1 MAVDTDGI
9 GVEAAVAGGQL
20 TAAKIKKG
28 LDDAGFDLKDKTSHN
43 TLILPGL
50 AARLQ
55 GDVEDEVGSNV
66 MIGPPDSG
74 RIPGWMEL
82 NWPPKK
88 K

>member
-1 MAVDTDGI
+1 VDTDGI

-20 TAAKIKKG
+20 TAAKINDTFQK
-28 LDDAGFDLKDKTSHN
+28 ANFGFKEKTSHN

-55 GDVEDEVGSNV
+55 GDVEDVTGLRV

-74 RIPGWMEL
+74 RIPGWMEK
-82 NWPPKK
+82 NWPPKQK
-88 K
+88 